1 MAVFS
6 EKEWGG
12 KVGHGGSSCHMSI
25 SWDDSWPGPFV
36 NIDGFLDDH
45 PVAVLS
51 SNKEGHT

>member
-12 KVGHGGSSCHMSI
+12 KVGHGGSSCHMSS